1 MIVLMTSAGVVRPA
15 AMLPARKPDACVC
28 VRACVCVYVCWHT
41 RVQAYE
47 DAACVVTAIS
57 DKSISEM
64 RDVHA
69 QIYVYKGLH
78 DANIFVNV
86 LDIGEYHSGHE

>member
-1 MIVLMTSAGVVRPA
+1 MPV
-15 AMLPARKPDACVC
+15 CVC
-28 VRACVCVYVCWHT
+28 ARACVYVCWHT

-47 DAACVVTAIS
+47 DVACVVTAIS

>member
-1 MIVLMTSAGVVRPA
+1 MP
-15 AMLPARKPDACVC
+15 VC
-28 VRACVCVYVCWHT
+28 VRARACVYVCWHT

-47 DAACVVTAIS
+47 DVACVVTAIS